1 MVSDSQYEQSLA
13 TRVREFTAKRLRR
26 FFVTSAGPSEGKSS
40 IVAGLG
46 RALVGSGTDS
56 VLLVEANPIHS
67 DLHHAFGVPAERGL
81 TDLLGDLYFI
91 DLGRENPAQFGLG
104 DWLEIL
110 RAQAKTGELVIAEGN
125 KRFAIR
131 IVRGSISSISSGV
144 PGNPDSLGE
153 LLLRP
158 GLISAS
164 QRDDALR
171 LQEDTGRP
179 LGAVL
184 RTLEL
189 VTEGNLTRTLLDQAG
204 RSLRELIT
212 LHRPSCRFTETA
224 ESYRSVTAGRSSAL
238 PEQNGIDELVTG
250 NMYEYL
256 KSPFLGS
263 QLPMYFTDTGVPSLK
278 LLQGGTR
285 PSELLDP
292 SRSRALGLLLD
303 RLSRVF
309 DIILVDG
316 ADVGTASHTTT
327 LAGQLDGTLLVVR
340 VDQVDA
346 GTIRQAVRD
355 LQRDGAQVLGVI
367 LNEAEGLGRAA
378 AVGA

>member
-1 MVSDSQYEQSLA
+1 
-13 TRVREFTAKRLRR
+13 
-26 FFVTSAGPSEGKSS
+26 
-40 IVAGLG
+40 
-46 RALVGSGTDS
+46 
-56 VLLVEANPIHS
+56 
-67 DLHHAFGVPAERGL
+67 
-81 TDLLGDLYFI
+81 
-91 DLGRENPAQFGLG
+91 
-104 DWLEIL
+104 
-110 RAQAKTGELVIAEGN
+110 
-125 KRFAIR
+125 
-131 IVRGSISSISSGV
+131 
-144 PGNPDSLGE
+144 
-153 LLLRP
+153 
-158 GLISAS
+158 
-164 QRDDALR
+164 
-171 LQEDTGRP
+171 
-179 LGAVL
+179 VL